1 MPLPQMPPAVASWT
15 RSLISLFRKP
25 QLTGLLRSV
34 KRGSATSST
43 AMADVNI
50 DELRAKFEAAGQGHV
65 FAFFESLTS
74 EEQAMLIA
82 QLLAIDPDRVNRIH
96 ANAMAASHI
105 DASATTIEPL
115 PADVYLDAEHADAA
129 QLAEFRAIGMQAIK
143 DGKVGVLLMAGGQGT
158 RLGSSEPKGCYDI
171 GLPSGKSLFQLQAER
186 LHKLQT
192 LAGGVLPWYV
202 MVSGPT
208 RAATVAFFESH
219 NFFGLDRKNVH
230 FFAQGTLPALTD
242 DGKIYLASKGV
253 VAEAPDGNGG
263 VYAAL
268 ETAGILKHMKDNGV
282 EYIHAYCVDNC
293 LVKVADPVFLGFNI
307 ARGADVGAKTVH
319 KVDPDEPVG
328 VVCLRN
334 GKYGVVEYSEIP
346 KDVAEARKPDGALSL
361 SSANIANHFY
371 TRAFLERVKE
381 LEDQLQYHVAHKK
394 IAHVDLTTGE
404 TIKPDKPNGVK
415 MELFIFDVFPFCDKF
430 AVFEGV
436 RKDEFS
442 PLKNKDGPDSPAT
455 SRRDILDQH
464 RRFLAAAG
472 ATVEGDE
479 GVEISPLV
487 SYGGEGLE
495 TYKGKTL
502 TGPMHLEPE
511 PVAAAAAEEKKV
523 VEEEA
528 KVEA

>member
-1 MPLPQMPPAVASWT
+1 MSWPQMPSAVASWT
-15 RSLISLFRKP
+15 RSLFSLFTRKP
-25 QLTGLLRSV
+25 QLSTLLRSV
-34 KRGSATSST
+34 KRGSTTST
-43 AMADVNI
+43 NGMANVDI
-50 DELRAKFEAAGQGHV
+50 ADLRAKFEAAGQGHV
-65 FAFFESLTS
+65 FAFFDALTP
-74 EEQAMLIA
+74 EEQSALIT
-82 QLLAIDPDRVNRIH
+82 QLLAIDPERVNRIH

-115 PADVYLDAEHADAA
+115 PADVYLDAEHADPA
-129 QLAEFRAIGMQAIK
+129 QLDEFRDIGMKAIQA
-143 DGKVGVLLMAGGQGT
+143 GKVGVLLMAGGQGT

-186 LHKLQT
+186 LLKLQT

-208 RAATVAFFESH
+208 RAATVAFFEKH

-242 DGKIYLASKGV
+242 DGKIYLASKGA

-268 ETAGILKHMKDNGV
+268 ESAGILKHMKENGV

-346 KDVAEARKPDGALSL
+346 KEVAEARKPDGSL
-361 SSANIANHFY
+361 QVSSANIANHFY

-394 IAHVDLTTGE
+394 IAHVDVATGE

-415 MELFIFDVFPFCDKF
+415 MELFIFDVFPFCNKF

-436 RKDEFS
+436 RSDEFS

-455 SRRDILDQH
+455 SRRDILELH
-464 RRFLAAAG
+464 RRYLTAAG
-472 ATVEGDE
+472 ATVEGDD

-495 TYKGKTL
+495 AYAGQTL
-502 TGPMHLEPE
+502 TGPRQLEPAST
-511 PVAAAAAEEKKV
+511 AAATVEKG
-523 VEEEA
+523 E
-528 KVEA
+528 